1 MKDKNTNLA
10 AVMQFAS
17 ICSGEFSNKTI
28 QELKEEVGRA
38 KYCLVNDT
46 LEKIR
51 EMIKHDQKISG
62 EQAVALDKLRD
73 YIIDEMKSRD
83 LMFISR

>member
-1 MKDKNTNLA
+1 MKAVLEFELPEDQFEHLA
-10 AVMQFAS
+10 AVKAIDM
-17 ICSGEFSNKTI
+17 
-28 QELKEEVGRA
+28 
-38 KYCLVNDT
+38 YCLVNDT

-51 EMIKHDQKISG
+51 EMIKHDQTISG

-83 LMFISR
+83 LMFIQR